1 MIAVET
7 IMGTIKGILNL
18 EVPLLALSAITIT
31 TDLINHSVLE
41 KDNPCHGFETRCSEI
56 FKYSIPGLV
65 GVGSCLRT

>member
-7 IMGTIKGILNL
+7 IMGIIKSILSL
-18 EVPLLALSAITIT
+18 EALLSTLSAITIT

-56 FKYSIPGLV
+56 FKYSFPGLV